1 MLYIRYDSGSQ
12 NTYISSP
19 AYLID
24 FNKRQ
29 KKVGTKYI
37 EAARQVSVDSF
48 NV

>member
-1 MLYIRYDSGSQ
+1 MHVAYTLPSLDLGYS
-12 NTYISSP
+12 TYISSP

-37 EAARQVSVDSF
+37 EAV
-48 NV
+48 